1 MAQSEAT
8 GRGMGTMDAFI
19 AATCIAHELTLVT
32 RNVGD
37 FRGVV
42 EAILD
47 PWTT

>member
-1 MAQSEAT
+1 
-8 GRGMGTMDAFI
+8 MDAFI